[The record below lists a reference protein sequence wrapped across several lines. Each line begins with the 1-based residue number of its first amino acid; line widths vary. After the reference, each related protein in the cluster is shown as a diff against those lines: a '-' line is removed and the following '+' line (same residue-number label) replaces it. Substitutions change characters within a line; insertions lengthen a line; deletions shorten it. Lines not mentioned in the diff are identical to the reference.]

1 MNAINGQ
8 QQIKESAIHRWRSIV
23 FENKRFI
30 WESRYAKDWNAGIF
44 FSLFNFYFVLFT
56 NYIVSILNANVL
68 KTSWEFTRYAKMIYG
83 PLSIFTIFVPFDVS
97 NQINLFADSNNLSW
111 RCMFRLMET
120 KLDPSTITW
129 FLWRWFSLIKAFIDK
144 FLDFD
149 TDIRMAFFLSLF
161 QTCIIH
167 NGDACIV
174 YTKRSIFWWK
184 NFGPLWCGCLPTD
197 STEQIL
203 EHKTSVQL
211 VVENSNGDIRCA
223 NTIAIVLSIH
233 LRAACNP
240 FHHI

>member
-1 MNAINGQ
+1 
-8 QQIKESAIHRWRSIV
+8 
-23 FENKRFI
+23 
-30 WESRYAKDWNAGIF
+30 
-44 FSLFNFYFVLFT
+44 
-56 NYIVSILNANVL
+56 
-68 KTSWEFTRYAKMIYG
+68 MIYG
-83 PLSIFTIFVPFDVS
+83 PLSIFTIFVPFYVS

-111 RCMFRLMET
+111 RCMFRLMES

-149 TDIRMAFFLSLF
+149 MDIRMAFFFSLF
-161 QTCIIH
+161 RTCIIH

-174 YTKRSIFWWK
+174 YTKRSIFLMK
-184 NFGPLWCGCLPTD
+184 EFGPLWCGCLPTD

-240 FHHI
+240 FHHILKRTKPKQSSVVHCVLSTSTLQHRTAAYSTVQHSTAQQNGKE

>member
-1 MNAINGQ
+1 M
-8 QQIKESAIHRWRSIV
+8 
-23 FENKRFI
+23 
-30 WESRYAKDWNAGIF
+30 
-44 FSLFNFYFVLFT
+44 
-56 NYIVSILNANVL
+56 LNANVL
-68 KTSWEFTRYAKMIYG
+68 KTSWEFTRYARMIYG
-83 PLSIFTIFVPFDVS
+83 PLSIFTIFVPFYVS

-111 RCMFRLMET
+111 RCMFRLMEL
-120 KLDPSTITW
+120 KLDPLTITW

-149 TDIRMAFFLSLF
+149 TDIRHFFLALSNM
-161 QTCIIH
+161 H
-167 NGDACIV
+167 
-174 YTKRSIFWWK
+174 YTQWGCLHRLHQKIYILMK
-184 NFGPLWCGCLPTD
+184 EFGPLWCGCLPTD